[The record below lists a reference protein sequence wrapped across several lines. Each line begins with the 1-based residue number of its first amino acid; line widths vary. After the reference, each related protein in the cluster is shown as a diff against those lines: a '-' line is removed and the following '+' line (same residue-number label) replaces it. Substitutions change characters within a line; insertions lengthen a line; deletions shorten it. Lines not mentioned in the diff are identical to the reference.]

1 MDFFDFDE
9 YDQLLEA
16 AKTLDPRYHAFVL
29 AAGDA
34 GMRAGEI
41 RGLWWSAID
50 FKNRLLTVERADWRG
65 QITTPKHDKLR
76 TIPMTKR
83 LAEALAALRHDQ
95 GKYVFLSDEG
105 EPIHY
110 QVHRMWLKWAMCR
123 AGLRVKGSHTLR
135 HTFCSH
141 LAMRGVPAPAIQ
153 RLAGHSALATTE
165 RYMHLSPTMMEN
177 AIRMLET
184 PAPQA
189 VGSTTKSSPK
199 RSPEKRRK
207 TTGDRLE
214 TRARAS

>member
-16 AKTLDPRYHAFVL
+16 AKTLDPRYHTFVL

-83 LAEALAALRHDQ
+83 LAKALEDLRHD
-95 GKYVFLSDEG
+95 KSKFVFLTDED
-105 EPIHY
+105 EPVGY
-110 QVHRMWLKWAMCR
+110 ELHRMWLKWSLKR
-123 AGLRVKGSHTLR
+123 AGLRQKGSHTLR

-165 RYMHLSPTMMEN
+165 RYMHLSPTMLES
-177 AIRMLET
+177 AIRMLEA
-184 PAPQA
+184 PAPMA
-189 VGSTTKSSPK
+189 EASKTKGS
-199 RSPEKRRK
+199 RK
-207 TTGDRLE
+207 ATGDRLE